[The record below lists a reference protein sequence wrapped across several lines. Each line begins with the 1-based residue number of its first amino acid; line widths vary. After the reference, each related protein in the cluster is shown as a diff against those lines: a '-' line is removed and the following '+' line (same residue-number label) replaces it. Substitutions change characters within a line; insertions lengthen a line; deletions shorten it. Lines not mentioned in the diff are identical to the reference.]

1 MTNDKI
7 EKIENVLNKV
17 LAHLFPPP
25 EDEEVRINSAR
36 VTANRLKA
44 FGRTKQNA
52 QFELPQE
59 TYPAN
64 NTSQS
69 TAKNQGNNLR

>member
-1 MTNDKI
+1 MTNEKI

-25 EDEEVRINSAR
+25 EDEDVRINSAR
-36 VTANRLKA
+36 VTANRLRA

-52 QFELPQE
+52 QFELPQNIH
-59 TYPAN
+59 PAKN
-64 NTSQS
+64 SSQK

>member
-44 FGRTKQNA
+44 FSRTKQNA
-52 QFELPQE
+52 QFELPE
-59 TYPAN
+59 EIVTAN
-64 NTSQS
+64 NNSQNK
-69 TAKNQGNNLR
+69 ANNQGNTRR